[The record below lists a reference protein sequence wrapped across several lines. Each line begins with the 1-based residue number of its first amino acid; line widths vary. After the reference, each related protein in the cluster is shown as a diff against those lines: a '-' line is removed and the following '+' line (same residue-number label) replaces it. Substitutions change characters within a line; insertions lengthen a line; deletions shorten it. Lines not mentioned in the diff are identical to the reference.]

1 MLGESAAKTTARVP
15 LSNDTVARR
24 VIDLACDM
32 EEQLIEQI
40 KSAKWYSLQLD
51 ESTDVANLAILL
63 LYVRFEHCGDV
74 KEEYLCSISFPTN
87 TTSSQIFDGLNN
99 YIVDESGLDWK
110 FCVGVRTDGAATMTG
125 RHSGVVAKIKEVA
138 PDCESTH
145 CFIHRENLA
154 TKKMSK
160 ELNDVLCQVVKV
172 VNHVKANALNSRL
185 FASLCDQM
193 GADHIQLLLHAE
205 VRFLSRGKVLS
216 RVFELRNELTTFLL
230 DKKRE
235 WAEKFRD
242 VNWNTKLAYL
252 SDIFSMLN
260 ELNRSMQG
268 RMATNFATANK
279 IDGFK
284 RKLAAWQ
291 HRVSRDC
298 YDMLPNLSEIINCE
312 SGLDATSLANIITEH
327 LKSLAE
333 RFEFYFPKEQDPRE
347 GNGWICNSILQ
358 LKDELN
364 VHLEDKLLDLAGD
377 QGLKNIFTAK

>member
-1 MLGESAAKTTARVP
+1 MLGESAAKITARVP

-24 VIDLACDM
+24 VIDLPCDM

-74 KEEYLCSISFPTN
+74 KEEYLCSISLPTN

-99 YIVDESGLDWK
+99 YIVDQSGLDWK
-110 FCVGVRTDGAATMTG
+110 FCVGVCTDGAAAMTG

-160 ELNDVLCQVVKV
+160 ELNDVLCQVV
-172 VNHVKANALNSRL
+172 NHVKANALNSRL

-205 VRFLSRGKVLS
+205 LRWLSRGKVSS

-230 DKKRE
+230 DK
-235 WAEKFRD
+235 
-242 VNWNTKLAYL
+242 
-252 SDIFSMLN
+252 
-260 ELNRSMQG
+260 
-268 RMATNFATANK
+268 
-279 IDGFK
+279 
-284 RKLAAWQ
+284 
-291 HRVSRDC
+291 
-298 YDMLPNLSEIINCE
+298 
-312 SGLDATSLANIITEH
+312 
-327 LKSLAE
+327 
-333 RFEFYFPKEQDPRE
+333 
-347 GNGWICNSILQ
+347 
-358 LKDELN
+358 
-364 VHLEDKLLDLAGD
+364 
-377 QGLKNIFTAK
+377 